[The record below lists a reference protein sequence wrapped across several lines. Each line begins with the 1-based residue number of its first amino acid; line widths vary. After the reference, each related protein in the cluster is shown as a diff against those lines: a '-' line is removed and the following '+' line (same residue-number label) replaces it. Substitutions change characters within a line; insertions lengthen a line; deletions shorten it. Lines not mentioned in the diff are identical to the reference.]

1 MFEKLG
7 KNPEFQK
14 VYKQGRSKANK
25 YLVMYVKTG
34 ESGPS
39 RYGFSVSKKVGNS
52 VVRHHI
58 TRLLRESVR
67 KNDALVKEG
76 NRIII
81 VARKDVKNKNF
92 KEVDGAVFHL
102 LKIHGILK
110 WSDCVK
116 KILLAVIH
124 IYQKYISPLKRTPSC
139 IYTPCCSEY
148 AAQAIKKYGAGKGGF
163 LAIKRILRCH
173 PFHKGG
179 YDPVP

>member
-1 MFEKLG
+1 MHFSESLKKNKDFRTVYRDG
-7 KNPEFQK
+7 KS
-14 VYKQGRSKANK
+14 YANRL
-25 YLVMYVKTG
+25 LVMYTLKND
-34 ESGPS
+34 SG
-39 RYGFSVSKKVGNS
+39 RNRLGISVSKKVGNS

-110 WSDCVK
+110 
-116 KILLAVIH
+116 
-124 IYQKYISPLKRTPSC
+124 
-139 IYTPCCSEY
+139 
-148 AAQAIKKYGAGKGGF
+148 
-163 LAIKRILRCH
+163 
-173 PFHKGG
+173 
-179 YDPVP
+179 

>member
-81 VARKDVKNKNF
+81 VARKDQKVWCRKRWFFGYKKNF
-92 KEVDGAVFHL
+92 KM
-102 LKIHGILK
+102 
-110 WSDCVK
+110 
-116 KILLAVIH
+116 
-124 IYQKYISPLKRTPSC
+124 P
-139 IYTPCCSEY
+139 
-148 AAQAIKKYGAGKGGF
+148 
-163 LAIKRILRCH
+163 
-173 PFHKGG
+173 PFSQRWL
-179 YDPVP
+179 

>member
-34 ESGPS
+34 ESGPN

-76 NRIII
+76 NRIVI
-81 VARKDVKNKNF
+81 VARKDVSGKTL

-110 WSDCVK
+110 
-116 KILLAVIH
+116 
-124 IYQKYISPLKRTPSC
+124 
-139 IYTPCCSEY
+139 
-148 AAQAIKKYGAGKGGF
+148 
-163 LAIKRILRCH
+163 
-173 PFHKGG
+173 
-179 YDPVP
+179 

>member
-1 MFEKLG
+1 MYTLKNDSDRNRLG
-7 KNPEFQK
+7 I
-14 VYKQGRSKANK
+14 
-25 YLVMYVKTG
+25 
-34 ESGPS
+34 
-39 RYGFSVSKKVGNS
+39 SVSKKVGNS

-110 WSDCVK
+110 
-116 KILLAVIH
+116 
-124 IYQKYISPLKRTPSC
+124 
-139 IYTPCCSEY
+139 
-148 AAQAIKKYGAGKGGF
+148 
-163 LAIKRILRCH
+163 
-173 PFHKGG
+173 
-179 YDPVP
+179 

>member
-1 MFEKLG
+1 MVEKCLPKEELREERNCLHKVRFLLTFSSPGEEKKMFEKLG

-110 WSDCVK
+110 
-116 KILLAVIH
+116 
-124 IYQKYISPLKRTPSC
+124 
-139 IYTPCCSEY
+139 
-148 AAQAIKKYGAGKGGF
+148 
-163 LAIKRILRCH
+163 
-173 PFHKGG
+173 
-179 YDPVP
+179 